1 MVKEE
6 ILLLLYGS
14 ELKYRE
20 LLIIYI
26 IIFVVYKFGII
37 LFVLRDFVVYKL
49 LEYVSEFILEFV
61 YKEIDGMR

>member
-6 ILLLLYGS
+6 ILLLFYGS

-61 YKEIDGMR
+61 YKEIDCMR

>member
-1 MVKEE
+1 MVEEE

-61 YKEIDGMR
+61 YKEIDCMR

>member
-6 ILLLLYGS
+6 ILLLFYGS